1 MSLLGALGWYG
12 RWDVAVAVARN
23 PRCPAW
29 TQRRLSRSGF
39 WAVRAAVAASPSAP
53 PAVLNRLAGRR
64 DARITMAVAAN
75 PALQADPVEALLR
88 SPLVYVRGVAA
99 AHPAAPAD
107 ALRRLADGMS
117 EPAWVLRAIA
127 TNPSCPAELSDELL
141 TWITIGGPGKTDPR
155 FDPVQCTG
163 FPASTEISPT
173 VWYAEQATRAD
184 AERHPLWRVRAAVPA
199 ARKTLK
205 LATLRELRRDP
216 RPEVRRTVAGYVG
229 VPLRDVREMLGD
241 ADLAVARTAARVR
254 SANRRRF
261 LRRRLPRYAA
271 RIAPLGVAVGLWLT
285 SMVASTPGTAT
296 TPPGAT
302 TLAQT
307 CATTSAWL
315 TDLSRTGAAEVPGSL
330 GLPDGAWLACGPITT
345 AGPEAILVSTGSSG
359 LTVLVADTVI
369 LPDGKTYTDVPL
381 HIAAARKG
389 LLSLSNSPSVVL
401 VTITP
406 DEKRSRAVSATLT
419 FLPAPL

>member
-12 RWDVAVAVARN
+12 RWDVAVAVAQN

-53 PAVLNRLAGRR
+53 QKVLRRLAGRR
-64 DARITMAVAAN
+64 DARITMAAAAN
-75 PALQADPVEALLR
+75 PALQADLVEALLR
-88 SPLVYVRGVAA
+88 SPQVYVRGVAA

-163 FPASTEISPT
+163 FPASTEISPA
-173 VWYAEQATRAD
+173 VWYAEQAGRTD
-184 AERHPLWRVRAAVPA
+184 AEWHPLWRVRAAVPA

-216 RPEVRRTVAGYVG
+216 RPEVRRTVAGFTG
-229 VPLRDVREMLGD
+229 VLPRDVREMLGD
-241 ADLAVARTAARVR
+241 ADPAVARTAARVR
-254 SANRRRF
+254 SPNRRRF
-261 LRRRLPRYAA
+261 FRRRLPLYVA
-271 RIAPLGVAVGLWLT
+271 RLAPFGLVALILAFVYTQGTPT
-285 SMVASTPGTAT
+285 S
-296 TPPGAT
+296 PGAA
-302 TLAQT
+302 TLSQT
-307 CATTSAWL
+307 CASTSGWL
-315 TDLSRTGAAEVPGSL
+315 TDLSRPATAQVPGTL
-330 GLPDGAWLACGPITT
+330 GLPDGGWLACGPVAA

-359 LTVLVADTVI
+359 LTVLVADTVM
-369 LPDGKTYTDVPL
+369 LPDGQTYTDVPL
-381 HIAAARKG
+381 HIPAARKG
-389 LLSLSNSPSVVL
+389 LLSLSDSPSVVV

-406 DEKRSRAVSATLT
+406 DEKRSRAVTAMLT